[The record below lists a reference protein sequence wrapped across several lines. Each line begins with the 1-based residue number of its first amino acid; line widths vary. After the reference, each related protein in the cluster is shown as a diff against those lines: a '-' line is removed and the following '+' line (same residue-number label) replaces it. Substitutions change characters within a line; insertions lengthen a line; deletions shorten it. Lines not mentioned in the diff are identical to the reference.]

1 MISGLFSIDVGKFNA
16 KLFRERYPTSLKFN
30 DWFLKKMAWLINLIN
45 KNYNISLFILY
56 KDEVMVIFEGIG
68 KMSKKS

>member
-1 MISGLFSIDVGKFNA
+1 MISGLFSICVGKFNA
-16 KLFRERYPTSLKFN
+16 KLFRERYPTSFKFN